1 MTKRKFDAKE
11 GKEGKIEK
19 RKGGEEREVFRMV
32 DGCITVEK
40 TEGQSNNII
49 KMKNKG
55 GIVCQ
60 KKFIILN

>member
-1 MTKRKFDAKE
+1 
-11 GKEGKIEK
+11 
-19 RKGGEEREVFRMV
+19 MV

-49 KMKNKG
+49 KMKNTG

-60 KKFIILN
+60 KKINNFELDYFLY